1 MTSHLIARNASPPGV
16 ITLVIITPRTI
27 ARPAVIAFPRAA
39 QRQFSATC
47 HHNHRFKSNGPDS
60 SHVPGPS
67 LAKLPSVRS
76 LKLVAELRQGGFAN
90 VENGS
95 SALREEP
102 RSEPTTLLQ
111 PFRASHSD
119 VVHSSGDTSPRTYND
134 AAASPRTW
142 SSLGAFES
150 SEKQK
155 ISSGDTTSASPRLWS
170 SLCASCV
177 LLALLNSSF
186 PALASPATDLS
197 SIYASPTLAVA
208 NDIQRYSL
216 PELASSTEV
225 SPQGYFGIYGEI
237 FQEALLPAPPLES
250 ELTSLEGSISTS
262 ISSSSSSSSRSSSG
276 TSTLAISDNATVL
289 TSPPS
294 VASPSSSPSTPSLT
308 FPPSSL
314 FCPPPSPTNLIG
326 ERFAPDPEVTDQSVV
341 LEAWEVVNET
351 FFDARNK
358 GWSPEAWAAKKEAII
373 RKPPRSRGEAYAMIS
388 SMLAS
393 LNDPYSRF
401 VTPKQFAALAKYD
414 VTGIGLN
421 IGEDVEDG
429 RVKLKVAG
437 IVLGSPS
444 QLAGVRQGDELVS
457 VDGTSVQGMSAF
469 DVSSLIQGPKGTP
482 VTIGIRHD
490 SCSPIEL
497 LTMARTSDV
506 QSPVLYRLDR
516 NDPISPLGLFQ
527 DFSSA
532 ASSSYSSS
540 PSSPSSASS
549 SSSSPSSMFSS
560 VFSSSS
566 APTGPVGYIRLK
578 EFNAAAKRDMVTAI
592 QRLEAAGAVSFVLD
606 LQDNPGG
613 LVQSGVEIAK
623 LFLERGQTVVYTE
636 GRPGELP
643 QKRSIEATGKPL
655 TRAPLTVLVN
665 GRTASASEI
674 VAGALHDNCRAV
686 LVGSRTFG
694 KGLIQSVYE
703 LNDGSGMVVTVGK
716 YVTPGLVD
724 IDGNG
729 IAADFRRKPS
739 GDMARW
745 KLANCQVPSS

>member
-1 MTSHLIARNASPPGV
+1 M
-16 ITLVIITPRTI
+16 
-27 ARPAVIAFPRAA
+27 
-39 QRQFSATC
+39 
-47 HHNHRFKSNGPDS
+47 
-60 SHVPGPS
+60 
-67 LAKLPSVRS
+67 
-76 LKLVAELRQGGFAN
+76 
-90 VENGS
+90 
-95 SALREEP
+95 
-102 RSEPTTLLQ
+102 
-111 PFRASHSD
+111 
-119 VVHSSGDTSPRTYND
+119 
-134 AAASPRTW
+134 
-142 SSLGAFES
+142 
-150 SEKQK
+150 
-155 ISSGDTTSASPRLWS
+155 
-170 SLCASCV
+170 
-177 LLALLNSSF
+177 LLALLSSSL
-186 PALASPATDLS
+186 PALASPASDLS
-197 SIYASPTLAVA
+197 PIYANLTPAADYRLK
-208 NDIQRYSL
+208 DHRIQ
-216 PELASSTEV
+216 ELAGSDNVPAQVPDINKES
-225 SPQGYFGIYGEI
+225 I
-237 FQEALLPAPPLES
+237 FQVALLPAPPLES
-250 ELTSLEGSISTS
+250 TSTFPEPSTITTTTTS
-262 ISSSSSSSSRSSSG
+262 SSSSSSTDSSSSSSSSGTIGSSGSSSIG
-276 TSTLAISDNATVL
+276 SSA
-289 TSPPS
+289 
-294 VASPSSSPSTPSLT
+294 SSS
-308 FPPSSL
+308 PSSL
-314 FCPPPSPTNLIG
+314 FCPPPSSTNLSG
-326 ERFAPDPEVTDQSVV
+326 ERFAAEAEITDQSVV

-358 GWSPEAWAAKKEAII
+358 GWTPEAWAAKKEAIL
-373 RKPPRSRGEAYAMIS
+373 RKPPKSRGEAYAMIS

-401 VTPKQFAALAKYD
+401 VSPKQFAALAKYD

-429 RVKLKVAG
+429 RVKLKVVG
-437 IVLGSPS
+437 IVLGSPA
-444 QLAGVRQGDELVS
+444 QLAGELAVTRGKYADLAGDVADVERYSPLCVASSILRTLRYPPLSASSPTSPPLPPLCPLSLPTHLLCHGASRCASRGRARIRGRHEHAWHDLSACPSSSPLPPPHNSRRPSVVSPVPSPSRTNRSAARRRARFIGWHECTGHVRIRCIFAYPIPFPIPNPLPLPLPHCLGVRQGDELVS
-457 VDGTSVQGMSAF
+457 VDGTSVQGISAF

-482 VTIGIRHD
+482 VTVAIRHD
-490 SCSPIEL
+490 SCSPIEF
-497 LTMARTSDV
+497 LTMARTSEV

-532 ASSSYSSS
+532 ASSSPS
-540 PSSPSSASS
+540 PSASS
-549 SSSSPSSMFSS
+549 SSSSSSMFSS

-578 EFNAAAKRDMVTAI
+578 EFNAAAKRDVVTAI
-592 QRLEAAGAVSFVLD
+592 QRLEAAGATSFVLD

-636 GRPGELP
+636 ARPGDLP

-745 KLANCQVPSS
+745 KLANCKVPSS

>member
-1 MTSHLIARNASPPGV
+1 
-16 ITLVIITPRTI
+16 
-27 ARPAVIAFPRAA
+27 
-39 QRQFSATC
+39 
-47 HHNHRFKSNGPDS
+47 
-60 SHVPGPS
+60 
-67 LAKLPSVRS
+67 
-76 LKLVAELRQGGFAN
+76 
-90 VENGS
+90 
-95 SALREEP
+95 
-102 RSEPTTLLQ
+102 
-111 PFRASHSD
+111 
-119 VVHSSGDTSPRTYND
+119 
-134 AAASPRTW
+134 
-142 SSLGAFES
+142 
-150 SEKQK
+150 
-155 ISSGDTTSASPRLWS
+155 
-170 SLCASCV
+170 
-177 LLALLNSSF
+177 
-186 PALASPATDLS
+186 
-197 SIYASPTLAVA
+197 
-208 NDIQRYSL
+208 
-216 PELASSTEV
+216 
-225 SPQGYFGIYGEI
+225 
-237 FQEALLPAPPLES
+237 
-250 ELTSLEGSISTS
+250 
-262 ISSSSSSSSRSSSG
+262 
-276 TSTLAISDNATVL
+276 
-289 TSPPS
+289 
-294 VASPSSSPSTPSLT
+294 
-308 FPPSSL
+308 
-314 FCPPPSPTNLIG
+314 
-326 ERFAPDPEVTDQSVV
+326 
-341 LEAWEVVNET
+341 
-351 FFDARNK
+351 
-358 GWSPEAWAAKKEAII
+358 
-373 RKPPRSRGEAYAMIS
+373 
-388 SMLAS
+388 MLAS

-401 VTPKQFAALAKYD
+401 VSPKQFAALAKYD

-429 RVKLKVAG
+429 RVKLKVVG
-437 IVLGSPS
+437 IVLGSPA
-444 QLAGVRQGDELVS
+444 QLAGELILTGELIATSQYTQPGFIGLRVGEDVEGGRVKLKVVGIVLGSPAQLAGELIATSQYTQPGFIGLRVGEDVEGGRVKLKVVGIVLGSPAQRAGELVFTCVQQGDRLVSVDGTSVQGMPAFSRNWRIPFPPLFNPRFSPPPPLPPTFPISSPRPHSHPGVRQCDELVSVDGMSVQGMSAFDVSSLIPSHPSLNLCSFRPCPPPHHPGVRQGDELVS

-482 VTIGIRHD
+482 VTIAIRHD
-490 SCSPIEL
+490 SCSPIES
-497 LTMARTSDV
+497 LTMSRTSEV

-532 ASSSYSSS
+532 ASSSSS
-540 PSSPSSASS
+540 PSPSASS
-549 SSSSPSSMFSS
+549 SSSMFSS

-578 EFNAAAKRDMVTAI
+578 EFNAAAKRDVVTAI
-592 QRLEAAGAVSFVLD
+592 QRLEAAGATSFVLD

-636 GRPGELP
+636 ARPGDLP

-745 KLANCQVPSS
+745 KLANCKVPSSVGGMVVMVGKGRFIGGSGKEEGWWCWGSRGMVVTVGKYVTPGLVDIDGYSIAADIRRKPSGDMARWKLANCKVPS

>member
-1 MTSHLIARNASPPGV
+1 
-16 ITLVIITPRTI
+16 
-27 ARPAVIAFPRAA
+27 
-39 QRQFSATC
+39 
-47 HHNHRFKSNGPDS
+47 
-60 SHVPGPS
+60 
-67 LAKLPSVRS
+67 
-76 LKLVAELRQGGFAN
+76 
-90 VENGS
+90 
-95 SALREEP
+95 
-102 RSEPTTLLQ
+102 
-111 PFRASHSD
+111 
-119 VVHSSGDTSPRTYND
+119 
-134 AAASPRTW
+134 
-142 SSLGAFES
+142 
-150 SEKQK
+150 
-155 ISSGDTTSASPRLWS
+155 
-170 SLCASCV
+170 
-177 LLALLNSSF
+177 
-186 PALASPATDLS
+186 
-197 SIYASPTLAVA
+197 
-208 NDIQRYSL
+208 
-216 PELASSTEV
+216 
-225 SPQGYFGIYGEI
+225 
-237 FQEALLPAPPLES
+237 
-250 ELTSLEGSISTS
+250 
-262 ISSSSSSSSRSSSG
+262 
-276 TSTLAISDNATVL
+276 
-289 TSPPS
+289 
-294 VASPSSSPSTPSLT
+294 
-308 FPPSSL
+308 
-314 FCPPPSPTNLIG
+314 
-326 ERFAPDPEVTDQSVV
+326 
-341 LEAWEVVNET
+341 
-351 FFDARNK
+351 
-358 GWSPEAWAAKKEAII
+358 
-373 RKPPRSRGEAYAMIS
+373 
-388 SMLAS
+388 MLAS

-401 VTPKQFAALAKYD
+401 VSPKQFAALAKYD

-429 RVKLKVAG
+429 RVKLKVVG
-437 IVLGSPS
+437 IVLGSPA
-444 QLAGVRQGDELVS
+444 QLAGELILTDVEDGRVKLKVVGIVLGSRAQLAAGELIATSQYTQPGFIGLRVGEDVEGGRVKLKVVGIVLGSPAQLAAGELIATSQYTQPGFIGLRVGEDVEGGRVKLKVVGIVLGSPAQRAGELVFTCVQQGDRLVSVDGTSVQGMPAFSRNWRIPFPPLFNPRFSPPPPPPPHLPHLLSPSTLSSGRVRQGDELVS

-482 VTIGIRHD
+482 VTIAIRHD
-490 SCSPIEL
+490 SCSPIES
-497 LTMARTSDV
+497 LTMSRTSEV

-532 ASSSYSSS
+532 ASSSSS
-540 PSSPSSASS
+540 PSPSASS
-549 SSSSPSSMFSS
+549 SSSMFSS

-578 EFNAAAKRDMVTAI
+578 EFNAAAKRDVVTAI
-592 QRLEAAGAVSFVLD
+592 QRLEAAGATSFVLD

-636 GRPGELP
+636 ARPGDLP

-745 KLANCQVPSS
+745 KLANCKVPSS

>member
-1 MTSHLIARNASPPGV
+1 
-16 ITLVIITPRTI
+16 
-27 ARPAVIAFPRAA
+27 
-39 QRQFSATC
+39 
-47 HHNHRFKSNGPDS
+47 
-60 SHVPGPS
+60 
-67 LAKLPSVRS
+67 
-76 LKLVAELRQGGFAN
+76 
-90 VENGS
+90 
-95 SALREEP
+95 
-102 RSEPTTLLQ
+102 
-111 PFRASHSD
+111 
-119 VVHSSGDTSPRTYND
+119 
-134 AAASPRTW
+134 
-142 SSLGAFES
+142 
-150 SEKQK
+150 
-155 ISSGDTTSASPRLWS
+155 
-170 SLCASCV
+170 
-177 LLALLNSSF
+177 
-186 PALASPATDLS
+186 
-197 SIYASPTLAVA
+197 
-208 NDIQRYSL
+208 
-216 PELASSTEV
+216 
-225 SPQGYFGIYGEI
+225 
-237 FQEALLPAPPLES
+237 
-250 ELTSLEGSISTS
+250 
-262 ISSSSSSSSRSSSG
+262 
-276 TSTLAISDNATVL
+276 
-289 TSPPS
+289 
-294 VASPSSSPSTPSLT
+294 
-308 FPPSSL
+308 
-314 FCPPPSPTNLIG
+314 
-326 ERFAPDPEVTDQSVV
+326 
-341 LEAWEVVNET
+341 
-351 FFDARNK
+351 
-358 GWSPEAWAAKKEAII
+358 
-373 RKPPRSRGEAYAMIS
+373 
-388 SMLAS
+388 MLAS

-401 VTPKQFAALAKYD
+401 VSPKQFAALAKYD

-429 RVKLKVAG
+429 RVKLKVVG
-437 IVLGSPS
+437 IVLGSPA

-482 VTIGIRHD
+482 VTVAIRHD
-490 SCSPIEL
+490 SCSPIES
-497 LTMARTSDV
+497 LTMSRTSEV

-532 ASSSYSSS
+532 ASSSSS
-540 PSSPSSASS
+540 PSPSASS
-549 SSSSPSSMFSS
+549 SSSMFSS
-560 VFSSSS
+560 VFSSS

-578 EFNAAAKRDMVTAI
+578 EFNAAAKRDVVTAI
-592 QRLEAAGAVSFVLD
+592 QRLEAAGATSFVLD

-636 GRPGELP
+636 ARPGDLP

-745 KLANCQVPSS
+745 KLANCKAPSS